1 MPIAACR
8 LLWVAHFNSETDG
21 TIEVELVSSRDGK
34 QWLRAEPQEDGARP
48 KLIQRGPAAWDGMM
62 VHTSTHPLLI
72 NDTLHLYCALEIHSL
87 GLLMQ
92 WAASERCCCAQ
103 IKATRARITMASASR
118 ARAQGRRRLASRRCG
133 KMVGVR
139 SPMPQKRLQ
148 GWC

>member
-1 MPIAACR
+1 MPVGSSFLLDVLPIAACR

-72 NDTLHLYCALEIHSL
+72 DDTLHLYCTLEVSL
-87 GLLMQ
+87 GLLMRLHLSDAVAHRSRRLMLASPRCLPPGQ
-92 WAASERCCCAQ
+92 GRWAAGDR
-103 IKATRARITMASASR
+103 SR
-118 ARAQGRRRLASRRCG
+118 DPA
-133 KMVGVR
+133 
-139 SPMPQKRLQ
+139 
-148 GWC
+148 